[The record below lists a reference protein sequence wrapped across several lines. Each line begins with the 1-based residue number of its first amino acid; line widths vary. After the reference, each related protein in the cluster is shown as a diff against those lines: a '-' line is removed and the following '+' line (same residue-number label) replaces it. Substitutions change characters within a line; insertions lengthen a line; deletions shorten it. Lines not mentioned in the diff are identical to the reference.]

1 MAAKVRSWDSSRA
14 IDHASGYFDR
24 KAGDFHSYHIYFK
37 PFSPRPDSEKRV
49 LALTEFGGY
58 SLPSEGHTVSP
69 VLYGY
74 KMFSDKKTLNEN
86 ILKLYENDVLRN
98 MSEGLSAAVYT
109 QVSDVEDEINGLFTY
124 DRKEIKA
131 DASVMKQIADKLK
144 KTFEE
149 NSASED

>member
-1 MAAKVRSWDSSRA
+1 
-14 IDHASGYFDR
+14 
-24 KAGDFHSYHIYFK
+24 
-37 PFSPRPDSEKRV
+37 
-49 LALTEFGGY
+49 
-58 SLPSEGHTVSP
+58 
-69 VLYGY
+69 
-74 KMFSDKKTLNEN
+74 
-86 ILKLYENDVLRN
+86 